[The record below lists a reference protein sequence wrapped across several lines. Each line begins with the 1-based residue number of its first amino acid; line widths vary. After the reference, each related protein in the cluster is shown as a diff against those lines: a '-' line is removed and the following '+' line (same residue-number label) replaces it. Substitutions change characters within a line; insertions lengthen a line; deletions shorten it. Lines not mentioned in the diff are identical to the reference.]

1 MSSAKMHEV
10 QRSRDSGGK
19 REYQERKRGIKQEDV
34 MEEGKAVKLQR
45 RRQRDKEDSS
55 G

>member
-1 MSSAKMHEV
+1 MSSVKMHEV

-19 REYQERKRGIKQEDV
+19 ISRKRGIKQEDV
-34 MEEGKAVKLQR
+34 AEEGKAVKLQR

-55 G
+55 S